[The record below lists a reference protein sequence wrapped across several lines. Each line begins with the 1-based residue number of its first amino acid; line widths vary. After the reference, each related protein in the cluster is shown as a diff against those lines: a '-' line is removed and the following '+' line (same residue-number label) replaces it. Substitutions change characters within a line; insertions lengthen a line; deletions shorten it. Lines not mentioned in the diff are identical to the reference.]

1 MTARIYYEYI
11 YIYEIYMK
19 YTYVKFNTAAIIFLE
34 IFLKLR
40 RSIRNIIMLYEKLL
54 KMLISIIYFK
64 IIEINDFI
72 FNNYLII
79 KLIFNIF

>member
-1 MTARIYYEYI
+1 
-11 YIYEIYMK
+11 MK

-40 RSIRNIIMLYEKLL
+40 RSIRNIITLYEKLL

-64 IIEINDFI
+64 IIEINNFI